1 MARTTTRRAPGTAPR
16 KRARRGRKAS
26 YRGLVFGPALLAGPA
41 CWAQLGHPF
50 HGPGLLAMS
59 ALSITLVPVLMMTLI
74 TAPRAL
80 LGGMVPQRARKW
92 WRHHDWRTLFTRP
105 MRHSGPPGA
114 LLQRMVRAADRNRC
128 VSCGLT
134 EEQVYLAAVARK
146 LATGARTLSGA
157 TLQLDHYF
165 PESLGGL
172 KVFLN
177 FYLLCPRCNQVKSNA
192 WEYDSGRRVYRGF
205 AGATGNQQAFAILA
219 AERRIRHNPGRVLA
233 RCWRAALA
241 M

>member
-1 MARTTTRRAPGTAPR
+1 M
-16 KRARRGRKAS
+16 
-26 YRGLVFGPALLAGPA
+26 L
-41 CWAQLGHPF
+41 
-50 HGPGLLAMS
+50 
-59 ALSITLVPVLMMTLI
+59 TLI

-80 LGGMVPQRARKW
+80 LGAVIPQRIRKW
-92 WRHHDWRTLFTRP
+92 WRHHDWRALFTRP
-105 MRHSGPPGA
+105 MKHSGPPGP
-114 LLQRMVRAADRNRC
+114 LLQRMVRAADRGRC
-128 VSCGLT
+128 VFCGIT
-134 EEQVYLAAVARK
+134 EEAVYLAAVARK
-146 LATGARTLSGA
+146 LATGARTLSQS

-172 KVFLN
+172 RVFWN
-177 FYLLCPRCNQVKSNA
+177 FFLLCPRCNQVKSNA

-205 AGATGNQQAFAILA
+205 AGLASAPEAFAILA